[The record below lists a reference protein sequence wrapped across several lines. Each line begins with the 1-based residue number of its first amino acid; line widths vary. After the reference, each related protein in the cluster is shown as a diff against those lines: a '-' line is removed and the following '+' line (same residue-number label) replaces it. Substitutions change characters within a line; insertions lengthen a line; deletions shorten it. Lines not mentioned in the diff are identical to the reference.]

1 MFRKIIDSNHG
12 YLVASVSVAD
22 VLVGMRGEYFQIE
35 IQLTFVHFW
44 SYRRLVGVSEPS
56 GIICSNCQH

>member
-44 SYRRLVGVSEPS
+44 S
-56 GIICSNCQH
+56 